1 MKKIFLFALI
11 GGAFA
16 LGISSCSLF
25 RIDNLDLPAETI
37 KGTITDV
44 ATGEPVLTEQNSR
57 GIRVRL
63 TELSWGDN
71 VTHNPDFYARDNGTY
86 QNTKIFKGNYNVR
99 VDGPFIPIVRE
110 TGEGDVIEDGSVTC
124 DISGVTEVNFKVK
137 PFLKV
142 EFVSE
147 PVVSGGQISV
157 QVKVS
162 RAVSAEEFKEAIE
175 PMGGWKD
182 EFLNVTDIRLYCG
195 YSSTCNGDN
204 QYTAWSGVLEYKGAS
219 FEEFLDK
226 PVTITTRG
234 TIKANRKVFIRAAA
248 RINYETASSRRY
260 NFSEV
265 KEVNIP

>member
-1 MKKIFLFALI
+1 MKKILLYAII

-16 LGISSCSLF
+16 LGLSSCSLF
-25 RIDNLDLPAETI
+25 RIDNLEPPKETI

-86 QNTKIFKGNYNVR
+86 QNTKVFKGYYNIR

-110 TGEGDVIEDGSVTC
+110 TADGEVIDDGSVTC
-124 DISGVTEVNFKVK
+124 DIEGVTEVNFKVK

-157 QVKVS
+157 QVMVT
-162 RAVSAEEFKEAIE
+162 RAVSEEEFRELVE

-182 EFLNVTDIRLYCG
+182 EYLNVTDVRLYCG

-204 QYTAWSGVLEYKGAS
+204 QYSTWSGVQEFQGAT
-219 FEEFLDK
+219 FAAQLGK
-226 PVTITTRG
+226 PFTITTRN

-248 RINYETASSRRY
+248 RINYETASTRRY